1 MSVPHETALPA
12 TEIHPELELT
22 ECPHCGVE
30 EYRTEKRMTVVGKIT
45 VGIGAAAV
53 LISLALTFVYI
64 GLILLIPS
72 ALILWA
78 GTLIQE
84 DVNVCED
91 CGHEF

>member
-1 MSVPHETALPA
+1 MNATSETALPA
-12 TEIHPELELT
+12 TEVHPELELT
-22 ECPHCGVE
+22 ECPHCGAE
-30 EYRTEKRMTVVGKIT
+30 DYRTEKRMTVVGKIT

-53 LISLALTFVYI
+53 LISLALTFVYV

-84 DVNVCED
+84 DVNICKD